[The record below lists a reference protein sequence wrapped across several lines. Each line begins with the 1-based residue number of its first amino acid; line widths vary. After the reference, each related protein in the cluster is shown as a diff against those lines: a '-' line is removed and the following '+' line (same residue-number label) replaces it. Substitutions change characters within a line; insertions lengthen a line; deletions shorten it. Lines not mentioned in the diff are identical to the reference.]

1 MEKVEMKDDIIDI
14 INNEDSLDR
23 ERLDEKFGT
32 DTAYLRFNEFK
43 RILLQQQE
51 EEVNNNNNNNN

>member
-1 MEKVEMKDDIIDI
+1 MKDDIIDI

-23 ERLDEKFGT
+23 ERLDEKYGT

-43 RILLQQQE
+43 RILLQRE
-51 EEVNNNNNNNN
+51 EEVNNNNSNN

>member
-1 MEKVEMKDDIIDI
+1 MKDDIIDI

>member
-1 MEKVEMKDDIIDI
+1 MKDDIIDI

-23 ERLDEKFGT
+23 ERLDEKYGI

-43 RILLQQQE
+43 RILQQRE
-51 EEVNNNNNNNN
+51 EEEKEVNNNNNNNN

>member
-1 MEKVEMKDDIIDI
+1 MKDDIIDI

-23 ERLDEKFGT
+23 DRLDEKYGT
-32 DTAYLRFNEFK
+32 DTAYLSFDEFK

-51 EEVNNNNNNNN
+51 EEEINIK

>member
-1 MEKVEMKDDIIDI
+1 MKDDIIDI

-23 ERLDEKFGT
+23 DRLDEKYGT
-32 DTAYLRFNEFK
+32 DTANLSFDEFK

-51 EEVNNNNNNNN
+51 EEEINNK